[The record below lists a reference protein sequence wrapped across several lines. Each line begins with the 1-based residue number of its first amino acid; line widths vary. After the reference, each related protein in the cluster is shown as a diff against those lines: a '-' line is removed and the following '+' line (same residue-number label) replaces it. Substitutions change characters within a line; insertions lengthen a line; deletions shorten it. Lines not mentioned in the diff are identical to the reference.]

1 MADVQ
6 TQKLPATSFDLF
18 AGLES
23 TNHEQIVFCQ
33 DHATGLKAIIA
44 IHNTVLG
51 PGLGGTR
58 FWHYTHEKD
67 AIRDAMRLSRGMTYK
82 ASVAGLNLGGAKN
95 GYHWRCQFDEV

>member
-1 MADVQ
+1 MAEVQ
-6 TQKLPATSFDLF
+6 TMNSPATSFDLF

-33 DHATGLKAIIA
+33 DNATGLKAIIA

-58 FWHYTHEKD
+58 MWTYAHEKD
-67 AIRDAMRLSRGMTYK
+67 AIRDALRLSR
-82 ASVAGLNLGGAKN
+82 
-95 GYHWRCQFDEV
+95 

>member
-6 TQKLPATSFDLF
+6 TQNMPAISFDLF

-58 FWHYTHEKD
+58 FWHYANERD
-67 AIRDAMRLSRGMTYK
+67 AITETDSLIKTDTELIQTNRQT
-82 ASVAGLNLGGAKN
+82 AKQTN
-95 GYHWRCQFDEV
+95 KTNSGIKR

>member
-6 TQKLPATSFDLF
+6 TQNLPATSFDLF

-51 PGLGGTR
+51 
-58 FWHYTHEKD
+58 F
-67 AIRDAMRLSRGMTYK
+67 SRP
-82 ASVAGLNLGGAKN
+82 
-95 GYHWRCQFDEV
+95 